1 MTFGLNA
8 MDIEMKKT
16 HILVVEDDAE
26 MRETLSDILSE
37 EGYEVKTAGR
47 GKEGL
52 ALAREEKFPICL
64 IDLKLPDI
72 TGIEVLKGL
81 KALNP
86 ETYPIIITAFA
97 SRDTAIEALKAGACY
112 YIEKPLNIEEL
123 LAAIEH
129 ASAEQQLLEDKKRA
143 EEEYRSLV
151 ESTDDSVY
159 LVDKNCRY
167 LFMNEKHIS
176 RLGLSREEILGRPYD
191 AFHSAEETKEFAEK
205 VKRVFDT
212 GISLQ
217 HEYKEDEESWYL
229 KTLSPVKDPETG
241 NVIAVTVVSKDIT
254 GLKRAEKELIETR
267 DYLNNI
273 IESSADKNGVPI
285 GTVRVGRDIT
295 KEVELEERLKAER
308 DKLKE
313 SHKFLETVIDNI
325 PDTITIKDSQH
336 RFVLVNQA
344 YCNITGL
351 TRHEVIGKK
360 GEYRETIDEVFQ
372 TGRMIESP
380 ELTYTDAEGVRRY
393 VHTKKVP
400 LTDESGKITHVMTI
414 SHDITEHKRA
424 EEEREQLIKELEKKN
439 AEMEWFTYMVSHDLR
454 SPLVTIQGF
463 VGMLRK
469 DLERGEMER
478 VEKDLKYIENG
489 ATKMDRL
496 LNDTLKLSRIG
507 RVANPPEDVPFS
519 ELVQEALEET
529 AERIKSSGVEV
540 SVAESFP
547 AVHVDRM
554 RIVEVL
560 VNLIENSISYRGDN
574 PTPKIEIGYRRA
586 DGEEPVFFVRDNGI
600 GIDKSQQE
608 KVFGLFFKVDNRS
621 KGTGAGLAIV
631 KRIIEV
637 HNGRVWIESEPGKG
651 CTVCFTLPVAV

>member
-393 VHTKKVP
+393 VHTKRVP